1 MFGPGFDSDSNMQ
14 PGYQSRGNRS
24 HPLRDKWI
32 LRFFLRNFSD
42 LSPIAGWSEVSR
54 PTWRDAAYILHHDSG
69 RFVAAL
75 GRSVVVWAIL
85 AVAFMLSWLVA
96 LVVPLPGYLGMAL
109 VVGLGIGS
117 IALNAR
123 SNNARVESS
132 ASADR
137 EAAQRKLSN
146 IMYTTGFAPRLGI
159 LDVTHSWNPSRI
171 RTYPGIVIKHAE
183 KGHSLQVSLMLDSRV
198 PADQKTDLNM
208 VLPIPPGQ
216 TRAHAMEWATSVLAP
231 AVGAARINAIGRA
244 VGSAEGAESVKL
256 RVVYHE
262 QARLDAVTL
271 PQLRQAADQG
281 VIWAGMS
288 MDRKA
293 VTLDPKAHTIIAA
306 TTGAGK
312 SSFLH
317 PVLMQ
322 LRLLGAEIHFSDLK
336 NGDGVK
342 SYAAMDAIASAS
354 GSIQGLWSQAA
365 YADKIMSERYST
377 LARMEVDGADEDDIN
392 AIRASYH
399 PVYLVVDEV
408 GLLEK
413 SGPTSSP
420 EEIVK
425 RDITARL
432 MRNIA
437 QRGRGARV
445 LLVLI
450 GQKITADVIP
460 MHVQKNSKSK
470 LVLKIDDEWT
480 VESMIAGSKAT
491 VDQAKADLMSSE
503 CPPGFGYLSVE
514 GAATKALRVVWM
526 DEVAGGVR
534 DALRELGAVDRVI
547 LPTYTTEQ
555 IADHVRELGGSEE
568 VDTFLS
574 AGQRRAETPKP
585 VVDFIGGG
593 GSVAPTAPTA
603 PTPTPVSVD
612 DLDPL
617 PAPAPAPTP
626 APISVDD
633 LDLDLDL
640 DWDEDD
646 GDEGDGGSP
655 VDPAPTPD
663 PVIPPP
669 PPAPVERV
677 SPIVEPAPPA
687 PAPRERVSV
696 IESQPAP
703 PPRPAQRPRPARGA
717 PTQRS
722 ARVDRQFALMS
733 PEYRDH
739 MQRIYLQ
746 GHGIDPDAPVPTETW
761 IDRANRQFQ

>member
-54 PTWRDAAYILHHDSG
+54 PTWRDAAYILRHDSG
-69 RFVAAL
+69 RFIAAL
-75 GRSVVVWAIL
+75 GRSVVVWGVL
-85 AVAFMLSWLVA
+85 VAAFLLSWLVA
-96 LVVPLPGYLGMAL
+96 TVVPLPGYLGMAL
-109 VVGLGIGS
+109 VVGIAIGS

-123 SNNARVESS
+123 SSNARVESS

-159 LDVTHSWNPSRI
+159 LDVTHAWNPSRI

-183 KGHSLQVSLMLDSRV
+183 KGHSLPLSLMLDSRV

-231 AVGAARINAIGRA
+231 AVGAARINAVGRA
-244 VGSAEGAESVKL
+244 VGAAEGAESVKL

-262 QARLDAVTL
+262 QAALDRVTL

-342 SYAAMDAIASAS
+342 SYAALDAVASAS

-392 AIRASYH
+392 AVRASYH
-399 PVYLVVDEV
+399 PIYLVVDEV

-413 SGPTSSP
+413 SGPTTSP

-526 DEVAGGVR
+526 DEVKGGVR

-555 IADHVRELGGSEE
+555 IADHVRVLGGSEE

-574 AGQRRAETPKP
+574 AGQRRAETPAP
-585 VVDFIGGG
+585 VVDFIGHGG
-593 GSVAPTAPTA
+593 GSPAPQAPA
-603 PTPTPVSVD
+603 PTPVSVD
-612 DLDPL
+612 DVDPL
-617 PAPAPAPTP
+617 PPAPTPAP

-633 LDLDLDL
+633 LDLD
-640 DWDEDD
+640 WDEDD
-646 GDEGDGGSP
+646 DDEGDDAGGSP
-655 VDPAPTPD
+655 VDPTPTPD

-669 PPAPVERV
+669 PAPARERV
-677 SPIVEPAPPA
+677 SPIVEPAPTP
-687 PAPRERVSV
+687 PRERVSV

-703 PPRPAQRPRPARGA
+703 TSRPPQRPRPVRGA